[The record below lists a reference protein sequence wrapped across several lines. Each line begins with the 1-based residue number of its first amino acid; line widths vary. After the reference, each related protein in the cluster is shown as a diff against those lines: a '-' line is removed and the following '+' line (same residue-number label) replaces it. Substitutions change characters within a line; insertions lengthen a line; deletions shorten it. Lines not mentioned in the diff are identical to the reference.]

1 MTRRAP
7 WQAHEV
13 RRHER
18 VGSEPRRV
26 QLAVEAPLE
35 IRLAGDTVSVT
46 MRTPGHDRELAVG
59 FLFAEGVIAGIDDV
73 GSVAHCGRSGD
84 PSRENVIDVLP
95 APGAALDPERA
106 AASRRGTITTSA
118 CGACG
123 RARVDDLLSAVCAVE
138 SPRRISVD
146 ELGPLLHALRES
158 QPVFEASGGSHGAAL
173 FAASGAHVATYED
186 VGRHNAMD
194 KLLGARLL
202 HEGLTRVVGAATRT
216 APATAGASTA
226 PLAGGIVVVSGRT
239 SFDVVHKALVGR
251 AGALVGIGA
260 PSDLAVQMAR
270 RAGLPLYGF
279 ARSESVEEYA

>member
-7 WQAHEV
+7 WRAHEV
-13 RRHER
+13 RRHEPGR
-18 VGSEPRRV
+18 SEPREVR
-26 QLAVEAPLE
+26 LAVEAPLE
-35 IRLAGDTVSVT
+35 IRLAGETVSVT
-46 MRTPGHDRELAVG
+46 MRTPGHDRELALG

-73 GSVAHCGRSGD
+73 GSVAHCGRTGD
-84 PSRENVIDVLP
+84 PSRENVIDVVP
-95 APGAALDPERA
+95 APGAVLDPERA

-123 RARVDDLLSAVCAVE
+123 RARIDDLLADVRAVTH
-138 SPRRISVD
+138 PRRL
-146 ELGPLLHALRES
+146 ELRELAPLLRALRES

-173 FAASGAHVATYED
+173 FEVGGAHVATFED

-202 HEGLTRVVGAATRT
+202 HAGISRSRAHTPSSGALEGGV
-216 APATAGASTA
+216 
-226 PLAGGIVVVSGRT
+226 VVVSGRT

-260 PSDLAVQMAR
+260 PSDLAVEMAR

-279 ARSESVEEYA
+279 ARSESVEEYV